1 MKEID
6 INDLISKV
14 DITNVISNFS
24 TLTKTGA
31 SFKTLCNVHGDK
43 SPSLSINPKKQIYK
57 CFVCDHG
64 GNVLDYLIWAQ
75 KFTWNEA
82 IEYLIKESGENID
95 EYKMFFSKKKYS
107 QKEEKLF
114 KSLNDAANIF
124 NYYLSIN
131 DDQNL
136 NEFIKRRYITKE
148 DINKFKLGFAPK
160 YEANN
165 NYLSLLEKKGNE
177 KSTLINASLANED
190 YTKTFFSNKLIF
202 PICDDEG
209 NVVAFSGRKII
220 ENDNT
225 PKYLNSKESL
235 VFKKSKILYNYHNAK
250 KHETII
256 IVEGYMDVI
265 ALAKIGNNNAIALMG
280 TSLTNEHIKK
290 LVKHKEILLFLD
302 NDQAGKNSLIKII
315 SIFIRNN
322 INAFVIKNESFKDP
336 DEILNGGLG
345 KEKLLSMLNN
355 KIKMIDFVFDFF
367 FSNVEENNYDLLK
380 TKIEEIS
387 KYARFFDNFK
397 KMEIIKKIENKF
409 KINSS
414 IINEYFINKNIEANM
429 LEFNNLNEI
438 NKEKNISIKE
448 TTIKENFP
456 LNIRKILISIWK
468 NPSFIKTQNIGY
480 EKWPEY
486 KLRKIFDEIKRFYL
500 EKKPLSTDTIAFI
513 RENEKVFNS
522 VQSLPQNSDAFIELI
537 ERANKETS
545 DEKLKRLE
553 FFINTTNNKEQK
565 DVLLDK
571 SYKIIV
577 DNRRKDKKNG

>member
-31 SFKTLCNVHGDK
+31 SFKTLCNIHGDK
-43 SPSLSINPKKQIYK
+43 TPSLSINPKKQIYK

-82 IEYLIKESGENID
+82 VEYLVKESGENID
-95 EYKMFFSKKKYS
+95 EYKMLFSKKKYS
-107 QKEEKLF
+107 EKEEKLL

-124 NYYLSIN
+124 NYYLSIS
-131 DDQNL
+131 DDKNL
-136 NEFIKRRYITKE
+136 NDFIKKRNITKE

-160 YEANN
+160 YDDEN

-190 YTKTFFSNKLIF
+190 CTRTFFSNKLIF
-202 PICDDEG
+202 PIFDDEG

-220 ENDNT
+220 ENDNA

-250 KHETII
+250 KYETII

-280 TSLTNEHIKK
+280 TSLTNEHVRK
-290 LVKHKEILLFLD
+290 LAKHKEILLFLD

-315 SIFIRNN
+315 SSFIKNN
-322 INAFVIKNESFKDP
+322 INAFVIKNETLKDP
-336 DEILNGGLG
+336 DEILNGDLG
-345 KEKLLSMLNN
+345 VNNLLSMLNN

-367 FSNVEENNYDLLK
+367 FTNIEENDFDLLK
-380 TKIEEIS
+380 RRIEEIS
-387 KYARFFDNFK
+387 QYAQFFDNFK
-397 KMEIIKKIENKF
+397 KMEIIKKIESKF
-409 KINSS
+409 KIDQS
-414 IINEYFINKNIEANM
+414 FINKYFKNENIKVNM
-429 LEFNNLNEI
+429 LELNNLNGINGEKKESIEEI
-438 NKEKNISIKE
+438 AA
-448 TTIKENFP
+448 KENYP

-468 NPSFIKTQNIGY
+468 NPSFLKLQNIGY

-486 KLRKIFDEIKRFYL
+486 KLRKIFDEIKEFHL
-500 EKKPLSTDTIAFI
+500 EKKSLSSETIAFI
-513 RENEKVFNS
+513 RENEKIFNS
-522 VQSLPQNSDAFIELI
+522 IQSLPQNSDAFIELI
-537 ERANKETS
+537 ERANKETNN
-545 DEKLKRLE
+545 EKLKRLE
-553 FFINTTNNKEQK
+553 FFINTTNNNEQK